1 MENPDLEKVIKEQER
16 EIEELKKEKAV
27 SDKTIHSIN
36 RVLSFITLIMNLITI
51 FRLIWVNI
59 RIKKGLRKTD

>member
-36 RVLSFITLIMNLITI
+36 QALSFVILIMNLITI
-51 FRLIWVNI
+51 FRLVWVNI
-59 RIKKGLRKTD
+59 KIKKD